1 MCPCESAIM
10 FKQSTKQSGD
20 EGEQI
25 ARQHLVQLGFQ
36 IIETKYR
43 YGKTGEIDIIA
54 KDGDVLVFCEVK
66 MRKNDQYGDPEF
78 AITPKKQA
86 QVRKI
91 AQAYLY
97 EKEINNQEC
106 RFDVVAIKKYGSKP
120 EINYIPN
127 AF

>member
-1 MCPCESAIM
+1 MHSQSA
-10 FKQSTKQSGD
+10 KDSGK
-20 EGEQI
+20 EGEEI
-25 ARQHLVQLGFQ
+25 AKQHLLDLGFQ
-36 IIETKYR
+36 IVETNYR
-43 YGKTGEIDIIA
+43 YGKGGEIDIIA

-78 AITPKKQA
+78 ALTPKKQA

-120 EINYIPN
+120 DINYIPN